1 MCLKQTAC
9 SERKDRK
16 CNRRE
21 LYYYTSHL
29 SVVMATAQAD
39 DTQTT
44 FGTTIT
50 PSSASVADFI
60 FQCAVIIIGIVGAAA
75 NALVLYAMIVSKQ
88 HKKQLLIF
96 NQNVFDLCSCLFLV
110 VIYILKLCTHL
121 IHLTGTLGYWL
132 CTMLL
137 SELLLW
143 WSVNGSVIN
152 LLSIATERYL
162 KVVHSSLSKK
172 VLRKWVIYSA
182 MAFPWIISTIF
193 NMAVVHSTTRVIDGV
208 CYAYRFW
215 ESRLASAVYGTWH
228 FVSFFVVVL
237 IGFIY
242 CYGRI
247 LAVIRHQANVM
258 AAHGSGSTASQAHS
272 HQAKVNVTKT
282 MILVC
287 AFYVLSNLPD
297 RVYYLLMNL
306 NVMNLTLSQSSYY
319 LIVFI
324 SFLYICTNPFI
335 YATKFDPV
343 RRVLLRLI
351 VCRKSSVQPEAGE

>member
-1 MCLKQTAC
+1 
-9 SERKDRK
+9 
-16 CNRRE
+16 
-21 LYYYTSHL
+21 
-29 SVVMATAQAD
+29 MATAQAE

-44 FGTTIT
+44 FGTTMT

-60 FQCAVIIIGIVGAAA
+60 FHCAVIIIGIGGAAA

-110 VIYILKLCTHL
+110 LIYILKLCS

-137 SELLLW
+137 SESLLW

-162 KVVHSSLSKK
+162 KVVHSSLSKR

-182 MAFPWIISTIF
+182 MACPWIISTIF
-193 NMAVVHSTTRVIDGV
+193 NMAVVLSTTRVIDGV

-228 FVSFFVVVL
+228 FVSFFVIVL

-247 LAVIRHQANVM
+247 LAVICRQANVM
-258 AAHGSGSTASQAHS
+258 AAHSGSGSSASQAHS

-297 RVYYLLMNL
+297 RIYYLLMIL
-306 NVMNLTLSQSSYY
+306 DVMNLTLSQSSYY

-343 RRVLLRLI
+343 RRVLLCLI
-351 VCRKSSVQPEAGE
+351 VCQKSSVQPVAGQ

>member
-1 MCLKQTAC
+1 M
-9 SERKDRK
+9 
-16 CNRRE
+16 
-21 LYYYTSHL
+21 
-29 SVVMATAQAD
+29 
-39 DTQTT
+39 
-44 FGTTIT
+44 T

-60 FQCAVIIIGIVGAAA
+60 FQCAVVIIGIVGAAA

-96 NQNVFDLCSCLFLV
+96 NQNMFDLCSCLFLV
-110 VIYILKLCTHL
+110 VIYILKLCS

-137 SELLLW
+137 SENLLW

-162 KVVHSSLSKK
+162 KVVHSSISKK

-182 MAFPWIISTIF
+182 MAFPWISATIY
-193 NMAVVHSTTRVIDGV
+193 NMTVVFLTTRVIDGV
-208 CYAYRFW
+208 CYGYVFW

-247 LAVIRHQANVM
+247 LAVIRRQANVM
-258 AAHGSGSTASQAHS
+258 AAHSGTGSTTTQVHTNHAR
-272 HQAKVNVTKT
+272 VNVTKT

-287 AFYVLSNLPD
+287 AFYVRSNLPD
-297 RVYYLLMNL
+297 RMYYLLLNL
-306 NVMNLTLSQSSYY
+306 GVMNLTLSESAYY

-351 VCRKSSVQPEAGE
+351 VCRKSSGQPAAGEETPGTRTISVRPAPQHNRLNLTDTNMMKHH